1 MNDLLNVMKIRDQ
14 LKITVEK
21 DEEFIDLKTS
31 IIEINSKDELFK
43 VYNPIHKNRVY
54 TMVIDKIYKFRY
66 IDDKSGIYTFDGRII
81 DRIKENQI
89 FILVVKF
96 EGNVEKSQRRAFFR
110 MDVIKKI
117 RINLPMDERIDTAEK
132 LEKLKKQVQ
141 FYPKEIL
148 LKDISGGG
156 FGFLTNHTFAVGDI
170 FLAEVNLDG
179 TMIEVIGKVVRKNKI
194 LDDQNDYKYSIGV
207 EFKCL
212 DTKTR
217 REIINYIFNK
227 QRELRKKGLI

>member
-1 MNDLLNVMKIRDQ
+1 MNDLLSVLKIRDQ
-14 LKITVEK
+14 LTLTVEK
-21 DEEFIDLKTS
+21 DDGYIDLKTS
-31 IIEINSKDELFK
+31 VIEINQKDELFK
-43 VYNPIHKNRVY
+43 VYNPIYKNRVQ

-66 IDDKSGIYTFDGRII
+66 IDDKSGIYTFDGRIVERTK
-81 DRIKENQI
+81 DNQI
-89 FILVVKF
+89 YILVVKF
-96 EGNVEKSQRRAFFR
+96 EGNVQKSQRRAFFR
-110 MDVIKKI
+110 MDIIKKI
-117 RINLPMDERIDTAEK
+117 KINLPMDEGIDTAEK
-132 LEKLKKQVQ
+132 LEKLKNQVQ

-179 TMIEVIGKVVRKNKI
+179 TMIEVIGKVVRKSTVS
-194 LDDQNDYKYSIGV
+194 DSQNDYKYSIGV

-217 REIINYIFNK
+217 RDIINYIFNK